1 MSNSTPATPAA
12 PSDSAVRGMTPIHPF
27 RPLFFGAA
35 AFASLGM
42 ILWGLFLH
50 LGWLPMSALPAPLW
64 HGHAMLFGFASALIG
79 GFLLTAAANW
89 TRMVTTT
96 PASLATLFTLW
107 LAARIVFMTTLPLAL
122 AAALELA
129 YLLGL
134 ALLVGRVVV
143 RAGSRRNFFVI
154 GLLLSYAALDA
165 AFLFGAAYGTAL
177 ASHALVWTV
186 DWITLL
192 MLAIGGRVIPLFT
205 GRRLS
210 NLKVT
215 DRKPLMLAVNL
226 GALLALLIDIADA
239 PAALRGA
246 LWLLLGVLALLRLAG
261 WRGWGTLHEPML
273 WSLHL
278 GYLWLAIGMALRG
291 ATLLGLWVQLPGLN
305 NSLHGITIGALG
317 TLSLAMMTRV
327 AQGHSGVAIR
337 ANRWLVAAFLLPSG
351 AALLRLSGR
360 PELWPA
366 AACLWV
372 LAYLIYLGTVGPLL
386 LRGRVLS
393 APDA

>member
-1 MSNSTPATPAA
+1 MQ
-12 PSDSAVRGMTPIHPF
+12 PIHPF

-50 LGWLPMSALPAPLW
+50 LGWLPMSALPPPLW
-64 HGHAMLFGFASALIG
+64 HGHAMLFGFVSALVG

-89 TRMVTTT
+89 TGMATTT
-96 PASLATLFTLW
+96 PGSLAALFTLW
-107 LAARIVFMTTLPLAL
+107 LAARIAFMTALPLAL

-134 ALLVGRVVV
+134 ALLVGRVIM
-143 RAGSRRNFFVI
+143 RAGNRRNYFII

-165 AFLFGAAYGTAL
+165 AFLFGAAQGTAL
-177 ASHALVWTV
+177 ASHALEWTV
-186 DWITLL
+186 DWLTLL
-192 MLAIGGRVIPLFT
+192 MLVIGGRVIPFFT

-210 NLKVT
+210 NLNVT

-226 GALLALLIDIADA
+226 GAALALLIDIANA
-239 PAALRGA
+239 PATLRGA

-291 ATLLGLWVQLPGLN
+291 LGLLGVWVQTPGLHS
-305 NSLHGITIGALG
+305 SLHGITIGALG

-327 AQGHSGVAIR
+327 SQGHSGVAIR
-337 ANRWLVAAFLLPSG
+337 ANRWLAVTFLLPSG
-351 AALLRLSGR
+351 AALLRLAGG
-360 PELWPA
+360 PALWPVA
-366 AACLWV
+366 ASLWT
-372 LAYLIYLGTVGPLL
+372 LAYLIFLGAIGPLL
-386 LRGRVLS
+386 LRGRAFSV
-393 APDA
+393 PDA